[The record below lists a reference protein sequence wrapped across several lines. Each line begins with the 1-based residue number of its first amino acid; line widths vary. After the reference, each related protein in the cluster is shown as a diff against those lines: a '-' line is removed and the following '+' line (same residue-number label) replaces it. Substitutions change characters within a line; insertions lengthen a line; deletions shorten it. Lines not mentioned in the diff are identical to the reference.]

1 MGSEDRP
8 EHLESHSSETAA
20 TSHPE
25 RPHYSTH
32 QRNVT
37 KPLGFFHPTHA
48 EFEPSEAKRA
58 SFSWDSRTSRKNRV
72 APTRFHLRHH
82 SGSMDSKDKEATTV
96 KAMSVR
102 SVSVEQRL
110 RHPHTHL
117 KVHLTWDIS
126 FWVAVVFVLG
136 SAAWVSLSQCF
147 TLR

>member
-1 MGSEDRP
+1 M
-8 EHLESHSSETAA
+8 A
-20 TSHPE
+20 
-25 RPHYSTH
+25 
-32 QRNVT
+32 
-37 KPLGFFHPTHA
+37 
-48 EFEPSEAKRA
+48 
-58 SFSWDSRTSRKNRV
+58 
-72 APTRFHLRHH
+72 
-82 SGSMDSKDKEATTV
+82 SKDKEATTV